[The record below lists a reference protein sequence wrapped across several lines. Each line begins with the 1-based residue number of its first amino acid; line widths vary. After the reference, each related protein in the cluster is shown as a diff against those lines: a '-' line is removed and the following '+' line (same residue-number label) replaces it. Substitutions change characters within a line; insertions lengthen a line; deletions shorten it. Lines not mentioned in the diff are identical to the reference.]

1 MITFYYTASENGARQ
16 LKSHLSIGGY
26 KSSSIV
32 PNDVFGNMFSDI
44 SMYTV
49 RMGLT
54 KNYIAFI
61 IHNDSSSSVTPDIWV
76 EKEENCY
83 SNIKVSPVDLA
94 TDPDGALFM
103 ERVIHNAAKPVYAE
117 FVSIDTEAN
126 KISLGTIPA
135 GGFIGLWVER
145 ELDLDKI
152 KEDQNKIYEKD
163 PNDPYRFV
171 QIELEKQDSIEF
183 HVEY

>member
-1 MITFYYTASENGARQ
+1 MITFYYTASENGAKQ

-61 IHNDSSSSVTPDIWV
+61 IHNDSESSVTPYIWV
-76 EKEENCY
+76 VKSEDCY
-83 SNIKVSPVDLA
+83 SNINVSPVELA
-94 TDPDGALFM
+94 ADSEGALFM
-103 ERVIHNAAKPVYAE
+103 ERVIHNAAKPIYAE
-117 FVSIDTEAN
+117 FVSADNEVN
-126 KISLGTIPA
+126 KISLGEIPA
-135 GGFIGLWVER
+135 GGFIGLWIER
-145 ELDLDKI
+145 ELDMDKI
-152 KEDQNKIYEKD
+152 KEDQNNIYKKD

-171 QIELEKQDSIEF
+171 QIELSKQDSIEF